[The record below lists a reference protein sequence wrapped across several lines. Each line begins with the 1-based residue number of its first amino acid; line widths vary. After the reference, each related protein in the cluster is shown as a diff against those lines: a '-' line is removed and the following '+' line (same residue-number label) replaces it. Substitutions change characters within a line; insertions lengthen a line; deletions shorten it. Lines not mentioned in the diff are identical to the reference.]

1 MSKKENWVFSQAYY
15 NKQKTVKE
23 FAESSHADLVFQIH
37 ELRFQLNGLQQT
49 IDKQEQER
57 SHLLNKKNAFSDY
70 KQEWSYPTKILF
82 IISEIDKPLS
92 SIEVQKHLMQLDYH
106 FKSLQRL
113 QTTLSSILSR
123 SCKTG
128 RIAKYK
134 VKGKK
139 DLLFVLPHWLDKSGE
154 LKEHYLKKVCLY

>member
-15 NKQKTVKE
+15 NKQKTIKE
-23 FAESSHADLVFQIH
+23 FAESSHADLVLQIH
-37 ELRFQLNGLQQT
+37 ELRLQLNSAQQI
-49 IDKQEQER
+49 IDNYQAKQNRILNEQTM
-57 SHLLNKKNAFSDY
+57 FSDY

-82 IISEIDKPLS
+82 IISEINKPLLAL
-92 SIEVQKHLMQLDYH
+92 EVQKQLMQLDIH

-134 VKGKK
+134 VKGKR

-154 LKEHYLKKVCLY
+154 LKENYLKQIELY